1 MDDFIV
7 IIPSRLKSTRLP
19 EKALKDINGKT
30 LIQRVYEQAIQ
41 SKAKEVIVAT
51 DHKKI
56 SDHCKSIGAKFLMTS
71 DQHKSGTDRI
81 AECIELLKI
90 PDDQIIVNLQG
101 DEPFVIPE
109 HINLL
114 AECMS
119 DGPNLTFKKLEE
131 RNSFLNPELINLHMR
146 IDFSTIQIVIP
157 TERNDQSILTEER
170 RYQHLVKINED
181 INAVK
186 VVSEVVCS
194 FINDTYLGVATGFS
208 RAGVTSTSTPL
219 DAIGLHVGIYA
230 YPAKFV
236 TMFSNTEQSLEEK
249 IENLEQLRF
258 YRKYIEGK
266 PSFAN
271 VLMLHSKYFNNYVG
285 VDTEEDIYRAIEIA
299 KKNEN

>member
-56 SDHCKSIGAKFLMTS
+56 ADHCKSIGAKFLMTS

-114 AECMS
+114 AES
-119 DGPNLTFKKLEE
+119 ISEGPNLIFQKYEE
-131 RNSFLNPELINLHMR
+131 QNNWHLSEDALVNSDMR
-146 IDFSTIQIVIP
+146 IDFSTIQIVVP
-157 TERNDQSILTEER
+157 KYNGNSVLTTGNYEHLMKVNDD
-170 RYQHLVKINED
+170 N
-181 INAVK
+181 NAVK
-186 VVSEVVCS
+186 VKSQVVCS
-194 FINDTYLGVATGFS
+194 FGNDAYLGLVMGFS
-208 RAGVTSTSTPL
+208 RKEFGTTSTPF
-219 DAIGLHVGIYA
+219 DAIGLHVGVYA
-230 YPAKFV
+230 YPAKYV
-236 TMFSNTEQSLEEK
+236 TLFSNTEQSFEEK
-249 IENLEQLRF
+249 KENLEQIRMF
-258 YRKYIEGK
+258 RKYIEGK

-271 VLMLHSKYFNNYVG
+271 VLMLHSKYFDNYVG
-285 VDTEEDIYRAIEIA
+285 VDTEEDLNRAIEIA